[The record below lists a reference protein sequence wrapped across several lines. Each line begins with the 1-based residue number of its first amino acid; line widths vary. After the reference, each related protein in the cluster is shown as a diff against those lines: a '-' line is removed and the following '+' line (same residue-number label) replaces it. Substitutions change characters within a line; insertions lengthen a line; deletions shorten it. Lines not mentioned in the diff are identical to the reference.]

1 MKTET
6 PLISVIT
13 PFKNTSAFLPEMLDS
28 VISQTYSN
36 WEILLVDD
44 HSSDN
49 SFQIVSEYCKRDSR
63 VKLFKNSGRGII
75 SGLRTAYSYAKG
87 TYVTRMDS
95 DDIMESQKLEVL
107 LHSLIRNG
115 RGHIAIGQVQYFSE
129 QGVGPGYQS
138 YENWLNGLTMKGE
151 NYLELYK
158 ECVIPSPCWMIHV
171 KDFDLCGGFN
181 ADLYPEDYDLVFRFY
196 KYDMKCIPCN
206 QVLHQWRDYSSR
218 TSRTHVNYADH
229 TFIDLKLQY
238 FLELHLDLNKSLVV
252 WGAGKKG
259 KRIANT
265 LVEKN
270 ILFTWICDN
279 PKKIGKQIYGQH
291 LVHVNALEDIHNSQ
305 NIVTVANPMAQ
316 KEIKKYF
323 GEKGKKSMTDY
334 FFFC

>member
-1 MKTET
+1 
-6 PLISVIT
+6 
-13 PFKNTSAFLPEMLDS
+13 MLDS

-63 VKLFKNSGRGII
+63 VKLFKNSGQGII
-75 SGLRTAYSYAKG
+75 SGLRTAYSHAKG

-107 LHSLIRNG
+107 LNSLIRNG

-129 QGVGPGYQS
+129 QGVGPGYKS
-138 YENWLNGLTMKGE
+138 YEDWLNRLTAKGE

-158 ECVIPSPCWMIHV
+158 ECVIPSPCWMMHIA
-171 KDFDLCGGFN
+171 DFDICGGFN

-196 KYDMKCIPCN
+196 KHDMRCIPCD

-270 ILFTWICDN
+270 IAFTWVCDN

-291 LVHVNALEDIHNSQ
+291 LMHVNVLEDMNNAQ

-316 KEIKKYF
+316 REIKKF
-323 GEKGKKSMTDY
+323 FTEKGKKSMIDY